1 MAANTAIRTL
11 EPQSQAPASSLWGD
25 ALRRLVR
32 NKAAL
37 ISAIFLIALVLMAI
51 FAEWV
56 APYSPTATDF
66 AHIRELPTAQHV
78 MGTDEVGRDILTRL
92 IYGARVSLFVGLIVQ
107 TASTAV
113 GIGLGLL
120 AGFFGGWPDILI
132 MRAVDIMYAFPNFLF
147 AVFMVSLL
155 TPDIGSVILTLTL
168 SGWPFSARLMRG
180 QVLSIKQQEYVTAAQ
195 ALGARRW
202 EIMIR
207 HVLPNSLTPL
217 IIQYTLG
224 IAGVIMAEAGL
235 SFLGI
240 GIRPPTPT
248 WGGMITKGREF
259 FRSSPHLAIYPSLIL
274 GMTMLAFN
282 FLGDGL
288 RDALDPRLKR

>member
-1 MAANTAIRTL
+1 MATQTSVRTL
-11 EPQSQAPASSLWGD
+11 DLSQGPPSSLWGD
-25 ALRRLVR
+25 ALRRLIR
-32 NKAAL
+32 NRAAL
-37 ISAIFLIALVLMAI
+37 VSAIFLILLVLAAV
-51 FAEWV
+51 FAEWI
-56 APYSPTATDF
+56 APYDPTATDF

-92 IYGARVSLFVGLIVQ
+92 IYGARISLFVGLIVQ
-107 TASTAV
+107 TASTV
-113 GIGLGLL
+113 IGIGLGLL

-155 TPDIGSVILTLTL
+155 TPDMGSVILTLTL

-180 QVLSIKQQEYVTAAQ
+180 QVLSIKQTEYVTAAQ

-202 EIMIR
+202 EIMLR

-217 IIQYTLG
+217 IVQYTLG
-224 IAGVIMAEAGL
+224 IATVIMAEAGL

-259 FRSSPHLAIYPSLIL
+259 FRSTPHLAIYPSLIL
-274 GMTMLAFN
+274 GLTMLAFN

>member
-1 MAANTAIRTL
+1 MAADHTTIRTL
-11 EPQSQAPASSLWGD
+11 DNPRPSRSLWGD

-37 ISAIFLIALVLMAI
+37 ISAIFLILLVLTAI

-66 AHIRELPTAQHV
+66 ANIRALPSAAHL
-78 MGTDEVGRDILTRL
+78 MGTDEVGRDILSRL
-92 IYGARVSLFVGLIVQ
+92 IYGARISLFVGLVVQ
-107 TASTAV
+107 TASTAI
-113 GIGLGLL
+113 GITLGLL

-155 TPDIGSVILTLTL
+155 TPDMGSVILTLTL
-168 SGWPFSARLMRG
+168 SSWPFSARLMRG
-180 QVLSIKQQEYVTAAQ
+180 QVLSIKQQEYVTAAES
-195 ALGARRW
+195 LGARRW
-202 EIMIR
+202 GIMLR

-259 FRSSPHLAIYPSLIL
+259 FRSSPHLAIYPSLVL